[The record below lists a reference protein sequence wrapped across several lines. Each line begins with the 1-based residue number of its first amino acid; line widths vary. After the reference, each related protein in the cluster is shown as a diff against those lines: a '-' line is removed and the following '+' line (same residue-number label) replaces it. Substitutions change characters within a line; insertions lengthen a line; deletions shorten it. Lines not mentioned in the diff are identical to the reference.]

1 MVKKLVQSD
10 PLVISVTGPT
20 MKVSLSGIRPDFSS
34 EELLNVAKAALTKYY
49 EEPHKQTTM
58 EITNSLDIYRGVLY
72 EAKKLGAQFPSN
84 AWSKY
89 MEIYTSIADIIG
101 KPIIDCKPTDKS
113 YSIFCNAE
121 LPGSSISSINHFFK
135 TKLPKVTLDWI
146 GSSFKPDGHGTQ
158 LGDTY
163 GFYDHNKTKWL
174 FNEPGFNGDMTD
186 TLVVR
191 DCAKRY
197 LKHQP
202 LGCQLYSHDAGLDVT
217 VDQFPWKA
225 YVDQERMNMKLHL
238 GCAIVGLETL
248 RDGGSFIAK
257 QYTLYEENSKNL
269 IMIYAQFFDDFYLV
283 KPVTSRPY
291 NSESYF
297 VGLGFKKPKNAN
309 ELLSRLYD
317 LHGEPDIT
325 MTSLTR
331 AEDRSVISI
340 DGLSDIDTML
350 AAIDGYM
357 DVSAGRQI
365 RFLNET
371 TQFLERSEKADTQV
385 YKKFVDTWLKK
396 CRIDKLDHRD
406 WLPSNSVQQKRY

>member
-10 PLVISVTGPT
+10 PLIVSVTGPV
-20 MKVSLSGIRPDFSS
+20 MKISLSGIRPDFSS
-34 EELLNVAKAALTKYY
+34 EELLNTAKAALTKYY

-58 EITNSLDIYRGVLY
+58 EITGSLDIYRGVLY

-89 MEIYTSIADIIG
+89 MEIYTNIADIIG
-101 KPIIDCKPTDKS
+101 KPIIDCKPSDPV

-135 TKLPKVTLDWI
+135 TKLRGVTLDWI

-191 DCAKRY
+191 DCIRRY
-197 LKHQP
+197 LKHEP

-269 IMIYAQFFDDFYLV
+269 IMIYAQFFNDFYLV

-317 LHGEPDIT
+317 LHGTPDLE

-331 AEDRSVISI
+331 AEDRVI
-340 DGLSDIDTML
+340 IDTNDLLEVDSML

-396 CRIDKLDHRD
+396 CKLEKLDHRD
-406 WLPSNSVQQKRY
+406 WLPSNSVQQKKY